1 MILQYVLMQFS
12 FYQQIRETTPN
23 AISFSVQTSK
33 STQPRTK
40 KGFRLPEICELLM
53 YPMKQ
58 S

>member
-23 AISFSVQTSK
+23 DIRFQFRHLRAPNHV
-33 STQPRTK
+33 PRK
-40 KGFRLPEICELLM
+40 DSDFLKFVN
-53 YPMKQ
+53 